1 MNFLN
6 REMVIDRLVQSKEIC
21 GAGFFLENKALDV
34 CFVLIP
40 KNPKKGIYKNN
51 LTSIPYLFS

>member
-21 GAGFFLENKALDV
+21 GAGFFLENKAPDV
-34 CFVLIP
+34 CFVLIQKIP
-40 KNPKKGIYKNN
+40 KNFIR
-51 LTSIPYLFS
+51 II